1 MTLLI
6 SGVIFWSIVHLMPS
20 LAPGVR
26 ATLVAKLGEWPYKGL
41 FAIDIIIALTLIIYG
56 WKTATPAEI
65 YVPPL
70 YGSPIPLVLLAAAM
84 LLFIASAL
92 PNNLKH
98 YIRHPQ
104 MTAVLLW
111 SIAHLLTNGDS
122 RSVVLFGGL
131 GLWSIAEML
140 LINRRDGDWQK
151 PPATAFSKDVI
162 TIIVAIAV
170 FKAVGYFH
178 LTLFGVPAISG

>member
-1 MTLLI
+1 MIILI

-20 LAPGVR
+20 VAPSVR
-26 ATLVAKLGEWPYKGL
+26 ATLVTRLGEWPYKGL
-41 FAIDIIIALTLIIYG
+41 FAVDIIIALTLIIFG

-65 YVPPL
+65 FVPPL
-70 YGSPIPLVLLAAAM
+70 YGSPIPSVLLAAAI

-140 LINRRDGDWQK
+140 LINRRDGAWQK
-151 PPATAFSKDVI
+151 PPATALSTDVI
-162 TIIVAIAV
+162 AVILSIAV
-170 FKAVGYFH
+170 FMALSYFH
-178 LTLFGVPAISG
+178 LTLFGVPAISA